1 MTIQHEGGQTA
12 SPQAKSLL
20 GGAMIIAGTTVGAG
34 MFSLPV
40 VGAGMWF
47 GWSLVMLVGIWFCML
62 MSGLYLLEAN
72 LHFKPGASFDTL
84 TKETLGQFWRVVNGL
99 SIAFVLYIL
108 SYAYISGGGSI
119 VNHSL
124 NSIGVEL
131 PQSVAGLVFAL
142 VLAAIVVISTKAVD
156 RITTVM
162 LGGMVI
168 TFFLA
173 IGNLLIEVDFSKLAQ
188 SDSQASYLPFM
199 LAALPFGLTSFG
211 YHGNVP
217 SLVKYY
223 GKDGAKIT
231 KAIFIGTGIALLIY
245 VCWLVA
251 TMGNIDRSIF
261 PDIIAKG
268 GNMGVLV
275 AALSDVIESTWL
287 NNLLTLFANLAVASS
302 FLGVTLGLFDF
313 LADLFGF
320 DDSATG
326 RAKTAAVTFIPP
338 TILGLL
344 FPNGFLIAIGFAA
357 LAATIWAVIVPGLLA
372 YKVRKLYPNSDGFK
386 VPGGNGIIWLVIA
399 FGVITAACHLL
410 AMADILPV
418 YK

>member
-1 MTIQHEGGQTA
+1 MANHMNAAKNGPK
-12 SPQAKSLL
+12 SKSLI

-47 GWSLVMLVGIWFCML
+47 SYSMMMLVGIWFCML
-62 MSGLYLLEAN
+62 MSGLLLLEAN
-72 LHFKPGASFDTL
+72 LHFEPGATFDTL
-84 TKETLGQFWRVVNGL
+84 TRDTLGQFWRIVNGL

-108 SYAYISGGGSI
+108 TYAYISGGGSI

-124 NSIGVEL
+124 QAVGIVL
-131 PQSVAGLVFAL
+131 PQSIAGLVFAA
-142 VLAAIVVISTKAVD
+142 VLALIVLTSTKAVD
-156 RITTVM
+156 RITTIM

-173 IGNLLIEVDFSKLAQ
+173 TGNLLIEIEPSRLFEPDGETR
-188 SDSQASYLPFM
+188 YLPYM
-199 LAALPFGLTSFG
+199 LAALPFGLASFG

-223 GKDGAKIT
+223 GKDAKTIV
-231 KAIFIGTGIALLIY
+231 KALVLGTSIALVIY
-245 VCWLVA
+245 ACWLVV
-251 TMGNIDRSIF
+251 TMGNISRGMFS
-261 PDIIAKG
+261 DIIAQG

-275 AALSDVIESTWL
+275 GTLSESISSE
-287 NNLLTLFANLAVASS
+287 NLSRVLTLFANLAVASS
-302 FLGVTLGLFDF
+302 FLGVTLGLFDY

-320 DDSATG
+320 DDTRTG
-326 RAKTAAVTFIPP
+326 RLKTAAVTFIPP
-338 TILGLL
+338 TVLGIL
-344 FPNGFLIAIGFAA
+344 FPNGFLMAIGFAA
-357 LAATIWAVIVPGLLA
+357 LAATIWAVIVPALLA
-372 YKVRKLYPNSDGFK
+372 YKTRQLYPDSQGFK
-386 VPGGNGIIWLVIA
+386 VPGGNALIVIVVM
-399 FGVITAACHLL
+399 FGAVTAICHLL

>member
-1 MTIQHEGGQTA
+1 MANHMNAAKNKVA
-12 SPQAKSLL
+12 SKSLL
-20 GGAMIIAGTTVGAG
+20 GGAMIIAGTAVGAG

-47 GWSLVMLVGIWFCML
+47 SYSIIMMIGVWLCMLV
-62 MSGLYLLEAN
+62 SGLLLLETN
-72 LHFKPGASFDTL
+72 LHFEPGASFDTL
-84 TKETLGQFWRVVNGL
+84 TRETLGNFWRIINGL

-108 SYAYISGGGSI
+108 AYAYISGGGSI

-124 NSIGVEL
+124 EAAGIEL

-142 VLAAIVVISTKAVD
+142 GLAFIVFISTKAVD
-156 RITTVM
+156 RITTIM

-173 IGNLLIEVDFSKLAQ
+173 VGNLLIDIDTVKLFKP
-188 SDSQASYLPFM
+188 DGETSYLPYM
-199 LAALPFGLTSFG
+199 LAALPFGLVSFG

-223 GKDGAKIT
+223 GKDPSTII
-231 KAIFIGTGIALLIY
+231 KAIVLGTVIAFIIY

-251 TMGNIDRSIF
+251 TMGNIPRSGF
-261 PDIIAKG
+261 VDIIAQG

-275 AALSDVIESTWL
+275 GALSGVMASDWL
-287 NNLLTLFANLAVASS
+287 TSMLTVFANLAVASS
-302 FLGVTLGLFDF
+302 FLGVTLGLFDY

-320 DDSATG
+320 DESRSG
-326 RAKTAAVTFIPP
+326 RLKTATITFIPP
-338 TILGLL
+338 TVLGLL

-357 LAATIWAVIVPGLLA
+357 LAATIWAAIVPAMMA
-372 YKVRKLYPNSDGFK
+372 YKVRQIYPESTSFT
-386 VPGGNGIIWLVIA
+386 VPGGTLVIA
-399 FGVITAACHLL
+399 IVILFGIVTGACHLL
-410 AMADILPV
+410 AMAELLPV
-418 YK
+418 YG

>member
-1 MTIQHEGGQTA
+1 MANHMNAAKNKVAG
-12 SPQAKSLL
+12 KSLL

-47 GWSLVMLVGIWFCML
+47 GYSMVMLLGIWFCML
-62 MSGLYLLEAN
+62 VSGLMLLETN
-72 LHFKPGASFDTL
+72 LHFEPGASFDTL
-84 TKETLGQFWRVVNGL
+84 TKTTLGQFWRIVNGL

-108 SYAYISGGGSI
+108 TYAYISGGGSI

-124 NSIGVEL
+124 AGLGINL
-131 PQSVAGLVFAL
+131 PQSIAGLVFAG

-162 LGGMVI
+162 LGGMII

-173 IGNLLIEVDFSKLAQ
+173 VGNLLIDIDTSKLFMPDGEQ
-188 SDSQASYLPFM
+188 SFAPYL
-199 LAALPFGLTSFG
+199 LAALPFGLASFG

-223 GKDGAKIT
+223 GKEPKTII
-231 KAIFIGTGIALLIY
+231 KALFIGTFIALVIY
-245 VCWLVA
+245 SCWLMA
-251 TMGNIDRSIF
+251 TMGNIPRSQFI
-261 PDIIAKG
+261 DIIAQG

-275 AALSDVIESTWL
+275 GALSEVMASSWL
-287 NNLLTLFANLAVASS
+287 NTMLTLFANLAVASS
-302 FLGVTLGLFDF
+302 FLGVTLGLFDY

-320 DDSATG
+320 DESRAG
-326 RAKTAAVTFIPP
+326 RLKTAAVTFIPP

-357 LAATIWAVIVPGLLA
+357 LAATIWAAIVPAMMA
-372 YKVRKLYPNSDGFK
+372 YKSRKMIADNDSFR
-386 VPGGNGIIWLVIA
+386 VPGGTPLIVLVII
-399 FGVITAACHLL
+399 FGLVTGACHLL
-410 AMADILPV
+410 AMAGLLPV
-418 YK
+418 YG